1 MKDEF
6 FFYIYCIIASSNTVF
21 ECDVIFVHIISA
33 TISFTL
39 NMLPG
44 TSHIHLQLV
53 LIFEREENKH
63 RRNKD
68 VSMKWLVSTEGCQCN
83 FATQAQFLV
92 IVIQQQ
98 RLH

>member
-6 FFYIYCIIASSNTVF
+6 FFNIYCIIVSSNTVF

-39 NMLPG
+39 NMLSG

-68 VSMKWLVSTEGCQCN
+68 VSMKWLVSTECCQCN
-83 FATQAQFLV
+83 FATQA
-92 IVIQQQ
+92 
-98 RLH
+98 